1 MNAQNNFRRIIIEII
16 CLLYVLL
23 FVYAAVSKL
32 LDFERFQVQ
41 LAQSPLLSAFA
52 LWVSPLVIGIE
63 LLIAFLLVFP
73 RTRIV
78 ALFGALSLMTM
89 FTAYI
94 FIILHYS
101 SFVPCSCGGI
111 LEKMTW
117 NAHLAFNIVFLFLA
131 LVAIVFALGGH
142 RRKAVLW
149 HRKKYPFLIVFSVLI
164 STLLV
169 IVLFVSS
176 EDIIHNKNPFIR
188 RYPQNTLE
196 AVKTVDLGF
205 NSYYFAGFFNKRI
218 YLANY
223 TDPLHLL
230 SFDSLAQ
237 KRKVKLSFDD
247 RGTPF
252 RSIKIKIRGNYF
264 YLMDGNVPCIF
275 RGEIKD
281 QKITTQLRGVPRFTA
296 AEPIDSTTIVFRSIN
311 QKRKANVLGLY
322 HGGVRPR
329 VAYAPHLLKQQI
341 DGVFDTDGMLLYNE
355 EFKHIVYTYFY
366 RNQFIVAENTGKF
379 QFNGNTIDTIT
390 HARIK
395 VAYLKDKT
403 ERQMGAPPL
412 LVNAVSETRNHLLF
426 VNSKVP
432 GRFENEK
439 VWKQSFI
446 IDVYNLNKGK
456 YLLSFPIYA
465 EGNQKIQSLFVS
477 TTHLYVIMGTRM
489 FIYRLNGLL
498 KKEMKNTQGNTPDV

>member
-1 MNAQNNFRRIIIEII
+1 MITRNNFRRIIIEVI

-52 LWVSPLVIGIE
+52 SWVSWLVISIE
-63 LLIAFLLVFP
+63 LLIVVLLIFP
-73 RTRIV
+73 KTRIV

-117 NAHLAFNIVFLFLA
+117 NAHLVFNIVFMFLA
-131 LVAIVFALGGH
+131 LIAIVFSLGTDPS
-142 RRKAVLW
+142 KAVLW
-149 HRKKYPFLIVFSVLI
+149 HKKKYLSLIAFSILI

-169 IVLFVSS
+169 IVLFLSS

-196 AVKTVDLGF
+196 AVHSVDLKF

-218 YLANY
+218 YLGNY
-223 TDPLHLL
+223 TAPLHLL

-237 KRKVKLSFDD
+237 KSNVKLSFDD
-247 RGTPF
+247 KGIPF
-252 RSIKIKIRGNYF
+252 RSVKIKIRGKYF

-275 RGEIKD
+275 RGKIKD
-281 QKITTQLRGVPRFTA
+281 QKITTQLKEVPRFTA
-296 AEPIDSTTIVFRSIN
+296 AEPIDSTTIVFRAIN

-322 HGGVRPR
+322 YSGTKPKVE
-329 VAYAPHLLKQQI
+329 YASHLLKQQI
-341 DGVFDTDGMLLYNE
+341 DGVFDTDGMLLFNE
-355 EFKHIVYTYFY
+355 DSKHVVYTYFY
-366 RNQFIVAENTGKF
+366 RNQFIVADKTGVL

-390 HARIK
+390 HAKIK
-395 VAYLKDKT
+395 VAYLKNKT

-446 IDVYNLNKGK
+446 IDVYNLNKRK
-456 YLLSFPIYA
+456 YLLSFPIYG
-465 EGNQKIQSLFVS
+465 EGNQKIQSLFVT
-477 TTHLYVIMGTRM
+477 TTHLYVIIGTKM
-489 FIYRLNGLL
+489 IIYKLNGLL
-498 KKEMKNTQGNTPDV
+498 KKEMKNTEGKTPNV